1 MRPCLLTKGGVPR
14 PSDARGS
21 LDAPLQA
28 DAGVRF
34 QTILLKRVSG
44 EDVVIFLL
52 WVILTS
58 VCKKKTNENKK
69 HNPQS
74 KQKKQ
79 NPQHLG
85 SALSKVR

>member
-58 VCKKKTNENKK
+58 VCKKNPTKTKNTTPKANRRNKTRSTWEA
-69 HNPQS
+69 P
-74 KQKKQ
+74 
-79 NPQHLG
+79 
-85 SALSKVR
+85 